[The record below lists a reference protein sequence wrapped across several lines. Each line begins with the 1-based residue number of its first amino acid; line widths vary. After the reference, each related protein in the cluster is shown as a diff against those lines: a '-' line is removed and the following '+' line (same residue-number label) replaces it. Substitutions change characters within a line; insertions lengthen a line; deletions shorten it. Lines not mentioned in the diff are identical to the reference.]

1 MSCGDSYRKDLTNS
15 IGSYSSYIAR
25 KVAIQNLNSITNCN
39 YANNHNFNV
48 KNNRLIYSNNY
59 QSINKLKTYVLNLNC
74 NDNYAKNKRP
84 INIIYSSSM

>member
-1 MSCGDSYRKDLTNS
+1 MGCEDNYKEDLTNS

-48 KNNRLIYSNNY
+48 KNNKLIYSNNY
-59 QSINKLKTYVLNLNC
+59 QSINNLKTYVFKLNC
-74 NDNYAKNKRP
+74 TANYAKNKRP
-84 INIIYSSSM
+84 RIIKHNSM